1 MINLSSLTSSRQY
14 KTGSLCKRSKVFC
27 NLEKKN
33 LPTYRKMSKFGD
45 LFASR
50 DSEHHYGQKAE
61 MLGSTGFA
69 HEANPH
75 RVCVASAQQP
85 QKKKSNPYVYIII
98 FTENVN
104 LYTHFYVK
112 PVRET

>member
-1 MINLSSLTSSRQY
+1 
-14 KTGSLCKRSKVFC
+14 
-27 NLEKKN
+27 
-33 LPTYRKMSKFGD
+33 MSKFGD

-50 DSEHHYGQKAE
+50 DSEHHYGQKVE

-75 RVCVASAQQP
+75 RVCVSSAQQP
-85 QKKKSNPYVYIII
+85 QKKSLTCRYIII

-104 LYTHFYVK
+104 LYSHFYVK
-112 PVRET
+112 PNIECVVCIW

>member
-1 MINLSSLTSSRQY
+1 
-14 KTGSLCKRSKVFC
+14 
-27 NLEKKN
+27 
-33 LPTYRKMSKFGD
+33 MSKFGD
-45 LFASR
+45 LFAIR

>member
-1 MINLSSLTSSRQY
+1 
-14 KTGSLCKRSKVFC
+14 
-27 NLEKKN
+27 
-33 LPTYRKMSKFGD
+33 MSKFGD

-50 DSEHHYGQKAE
+50 DSEHHYGQKVE

-85 QKKKSNPYVYIII
+85 QKIKSNPYVYYH
-98 FTENVN
+98 FHGKCQFV
-104 LYTHFYVK
+104 YTFLC
-112 PVRET
+112 ETCA